1 MKWTWFRATGEDIT
15 PIMLLAKNHF
25 ETEADS
31 VFTID
36 ELEYSRNVG
45 VAVINQ
51 FYNPYSELLL
61 VAKQAGKIVGYCWAR
76 RGERAAWSTDEMVA
90 IRIAHVDMTL
100 PARDRVELVKEMI
113 NLWEIWARECGIAI
127 ICSTTM
133 RKSQD
138 GFLRIHEKLG
148 YDVRGSIAYKRLT

>member
-1 MKWTWFRATGEDIT
+1 MWTWLRASGEDIT

-36 ELEYSRNVG
+36 EFEYSRNVG

-51 FYNPYSELLL
+51 FYNPGTELLL
-61 VAKQAGKIVGYCWAR
+61 VAKSEGKIIAYCWAR

-100 PARDRVELVKEMI
+100 PGRDRVQLVKEMI
-113 NLWEIWARECGIAI
+113 GLWEAWARDCGIPI

-138 GFLRIHEKLG
+138 GFLRIHEKMG